1 MYQIQTLKYEEEELM
16 HVEKQSLLFEVQNK
30 ERNAR
35 LGVLERELAA
45 SKIEAKRLN
54 EALYEC

>member
-30 ERNAR
+30 ERDAR

-54 EALYEC
+54 EALYDC